1 MSVTISLTAMAVI
14 ACASIASSTL
24 SAMLGAENFEEEQ
37 MEIFE
42 TPFVDS
48 EILVKTLNEHGCCV
62 NAVSENEYVVTTS
75 EGNLRYTRS
84 AVGEPFML
92 NISEVSNPQLLV
104 ENIRSLEFE
113 YGRNVQAYTYSHIMS
128 SLGEDMT
135 FQQEEILEDDSLLL
149 TINIE

>member
-14 ACASIASSTL
+14 ACATIASSAL
-24 SAMLGAENFEEEQ
+24 STIIGGENIDTDTEV
-37 MEIFE
+37 FE
-42 TPFVDS
+42 TPFMDA

-62 NAVSENEYVVTTS
+62 EAVSENEYVVRTA
-75 EGNLRYTRS
+75 EGILRYVRG

-92 NISEVSNPQLLV
+92 NIGDVNNPAALV
-104 ENIRSLEFE
+104 ENIRSLEVE
-113 YGRNVQAYTYSHIMS
+113 YGRNVQAYTYSHVMS
-128 SLGEDMT
+128 SLGEDMV